1 MSEQILNQGSMYES
15 IQGIQELNQVEGFDP
30 RKYMR
35 QLAGDG
41 QGVKYYLDVV
51 YRKLW
56 FRLKYPNGKIV
67 KKLIKLTDQVAIVEA
82 KVYLDRNDPEESFI
96 ANALAQ
102 KYLTGDDQF
111 GNKYVELAET
121 AAVGRALAD
130 AGFGLQFAD
139 LEGETDPAIVDAG
152 IEHFADAGTENVQDA
167 GTFQEMKTGAVP
179 DEEVQLP
186 GQYDIRDYMDQN
198 ENQQYADTTAVNTAG
213 SIPPAMQ
220 MAGGGSAGSVQKPV
234 QSQTQNRPQNPL
246 QSSQNP
252 VRDRQAMVQGAL
264 SHIQREQPV
273 EQIYKMLFQEM
284 AVAVVISAGF
294 FHG

>member
-198 ENQQYADTTAVNTAG
+198 ENQQYADTTAVNTAAPFRRQCRWLAEAVQVQYRSRYRVKPRIDLRIRCRVRRTRFG
-213 SIPPAMQ
+213 IARQWCRELFLISRESNRLNRSI
-220 MAGGGSAGSVQKPV
+220 KC
-234 QSQTQNRPQNPL
+234 
-246 QSSQNP
+246 
-252 VRDRQAMVQGAL
+252 
-264 SHIQREQPV
+264 
-273 EQIYKMLFQEM
+273 
-284 AVAVVISAGF
+284 
-294 FHG
+294 